1 MIARIGALLVCLAA
15 LLLASRLS
23 AGDFRPRSILYFDQS
38 DLRGPFYFQ
47 IFSALRARLNTN
59 GAEPIT
65 LYAEDLDLSRFNG
78 EAYKAELEQLV
89 KEKYRD
95 KPIGVI
101 VAVGGAT
108 LELVLKWRTEL
119 WPQVPIVFTMVEK
132 SDFER
137 LKPPSDVAGR
147 IVLLKLSDSIRA
159 ARAVVPNLQSIVLV
173 GGAWDRQVVFGNWK
187 DEIPIA
193 AAGLRVTDLSGLP
206 MNETRDRVADLPAHS
221 AIIYSAT
228 FGDGEGVFYPPATA
242 LSLIAEKA
250 SRPIIVAAETFLA
263 PGGIGGY
270 VLLPSVMGE
279 DAARLA
285 LRILDGEQPADFPVK
300 ETGAVKAVFNWPQ
313 MQRWGVAESRLPA
326 GSEIRFRQP
335 TFWETYRIQSI
346 VIVVVMLLQTALI
359 SILLHERKK
368 RNHAEQEARNRVS
381 ELAHANRQASAGELS
396 SSIAHELNQPLGAI
410 LTNAETAEL
419 ILQSPLPD
427 LQELKEILADIKR
440 DDLRAN
446 EVIQRLRSFLKRT
459 PFELKDVDL
468 NGVMREVFGFLAV
481 QASAR
486 NIALYLQP
494 APGEL
499 KVKGDPVQLQQV
511 ILNLIVNSME
521 AMAAMPYGRA
531 VIGRTELNGSA
542 SAVISISDS
551 GPGIQPEK
559 LAEVFDPFF
568 TTKQQGM
575 GIGLSIARTI
585 VQAHRGKI
593 WAENQPEGG
602 AVFHLSMPL
611 ALH

>member
-1 MIARIGALLVCLAA
+1 MIARIGSLLVCLAV
-15 LLLASRLS
+15 LLPASKPS
-23 AGDFRPRSILYFDQS
+23 AAEARPHSILYLDQS
-38 DLRGPFYFQ
+38 DLRGPFYYQ
-47 IFSALRARLNTN
+47 IFSALRTQVSAD

-65 LYAEDLDLSRFNG
+65 LYAEDLDLSRFTG

-101 VAVGGAT
+101 VAVGAAA

-137 LKPPSDVAGR
+137 LKPPSDVVGSV
-147 IVLLKLSDSIRA
+147 VLLKLSDAISA
-159 ARAVVPNLQSIVLV
+159 ARAVVPKLESIVFV
-173 GGAWDRQVVFGNWK
+173 GSAWESQVVFGNWK
-187 DEIPIA
+187 DEIPTA
-193 AAGLRVTDLSGLP
+193 TAGLRVIDLSGLP
-206 MNETRDRVADLPAHS
+206 MNETRDRVAVLPAHS

-228 FGDGEGVFYPPATA
+228 YADREGVFYPPATA

-250 SRPIIVAAETFLA
+250 NRPIIVAAETFLA

-285 LRILDGEQPADFPVK
+285 LRILNGEEPADIPVK

-313 MQRWGVAESRLPA
+313 MQRWAVTESRLPA
-326 GSEIRFRQP
+326 GSEIRFREP
-335 TFWETYRIQSI
+335 PFWEIYQKQGII
-346 VIVVVMLLQTALI
+346 VAAVILLQTGLI
-359 SILLHERKK
+359 SVLLHERK
-368 RNHAEQEARNRVS
+368 RRSRAEREARIRVS
-381 ELAHANRQASAGELS
+381 ELAHANRQAAAGELS
-396 SSIAHELNQPLGAI
+396 SSIAHELSQPLGAI

-427 LQELKEILADIKR
+427 LKELKEILADIRR

-459 PFELKDVDL
+459 PFELKDIDL
-468 NGVMREVFGFLAV
+468 NGIMREVFGFLAV

-486 NIALYLQP
+486 NVALYLQP
-494 APGEL
+494 TPGEL

-521 AMAAMPYGRA
+521 AMSAMPYGRA
-531 VIGRTELNGSA
+531 VIGRTELNGGA

-551 GPGIQPEK
+551 GPGIRPER

-568 TTKQQGM
+568 TTKQQGL

-585 VQAHRGKI
+585 VQAHRGRI

-602 AVFHLSMPL
+602 AVFRLSVPL
-611 ALH
+611 ALR